1 MMYVA
6 FDVGNV
12 LVHSDF
18 QPFLKQL
25 SKSLNLTLEEANYFM
40 NRTQQLHDLGCTHM
54 ADELRDHFKI
64 KSPVIIEE
72 LISQWNEVVMP
83 ADYML
88 EALIGL
94 KEKHKLKIALLSN
107 VGLEH
112 ADRMAKVLNHDDFF
126 KEAVKHFSCQVGARK
141 PTHLYYQ
148 SFLQLH
154 PRWQDCVY
162 VDDLQANLDASVQF
176 GFKPY
181 RLSLEDIGKADDPE
195 QTFHNQMNDL
205 EKFIVENNPPQKNSR
220 WH

>member
-1 MMYVA
+1 MIYCA

-18 QPFLKQL
+18 NPFLKQL

-72 LISQWNEVVMP
+72 LISQWNEVVTS

-88 EALIGL
+88 EALLDL
-94 KEKHKLKIALLSN
+94 KEEHNLKIALLSN

-112 ADRMAKVLNHDDFF
+112 AERMAKVLNQDGFF
-126 KEAVKHFSCQVGARK
+126 EEAVKHFSCQVGARK

-154 PRWQDCVY
+154 PKWHGCVY
-162 VDDLQANLDASVQF
+162 VDDLQANLDASKQF

-181 RLSLEDIGKADDPE
+181 RLSLEDIRKADDPSE
-195 QTFHNQMNDL
+195 EFSKKMADL
-205 EKFIVENNPPQKNSR
+205 EMFILDSNPPQKNPR